1 MKRIIPFIIIAALLL
16 TAFAFPVHAAEKV
29 TVTFDLMYDGKTET
43 ITIDKG
49 TAPGDRYFSRDGY
62 DYYFFYADRGFS
74 SRFDENAPLYE
85 DTTVYVR
92 WLEDDEII
100 YCDFYLYPESGYP
113 SGTMIGAKGDP
124 FGTPGEPGRE
134 GKVFAGWY
142 LNKALT
148 IPYDP
153 TMPQNDDFEIYACFV
168 DSADEVTCYCIF
180 DSPDA
185 ETPYAGGFIKK
196 GGHMFIPADPP
207 MGEDDMLEGWYF
219 NRALTNKVDFAQTVT
234 YDYISLYPNIVS
246 EEDIYW
252 VQIYLDADA
261 EYPTAGGMEIK
272 GKPIPEP
279 EPPGRDNYNFGGWYT
294 DRALTQRADFT
305 VPWYEDV
312 SLFARWDAYHAHEL
326 TDVPLFRATATTDG
340 CKAHMECS
348 VCGRWFENTPVALI
362 EIEDHESLVIPARG
376 PYIMGDADGNGKVD
390 IRDVTA
396 VQRHIASLNPGLF
409 CRAAAN
415 VISSDGLNI
424 TDATQIQRYLAEFI
438 DEFA

>member
-1 MKRIIPFIIIAALLL
+1 
-16 TAFAFPVHAAEKV
+16 
-29 TVTFDLMYDGKTET
+29 
-43 ITIDKG
+43 
-49 TAPGDRYFSRDGY
+49 
-62 DYYFFYADRGFS
+62 
-74 SRFDENAPLYE
+74 
-85 DTTVYVR
+85 
-92 WLEDDEII
+92 
-100 YCDFYLYPESGYP
+100 
-113 SGTMIGAKGDP
+113 MIGAKGDP

-196 GGHMFIPADPP
+196 GGYMFIPADPP

-246 EEDIYW
+246 EEDVYW